1 MSSERV
7 FWDVPAW
14 TLASP
19 PSPVAS
25 MFALVFQFLFR
36 LASPASLISLAFLAF
51 LEEVSPIS
59 LFSLLISLLIS
70 LVSLVVLVASQNI
83 ETCAAH
89 RHGHWRV
96 AVRGGHSPDLV
107 GSGGRCCELDRSGM
121 NYKVQVGTTYSTY

>member
-19 PSPVAS
+19 SPVAS
-25 MFALVFQFLFR
+25 MFAQFALVFQFLFR
-36 LASPASLISLAFLAF
+36 LASPASLISLAFL
-51 LEEVSPIS
+51 EEVSPIS
-59 LFSLLISLLIS
+59 LFSLLIS

-121 NYKVQVGTTYSTY
+121 NYKYGLLTKLI